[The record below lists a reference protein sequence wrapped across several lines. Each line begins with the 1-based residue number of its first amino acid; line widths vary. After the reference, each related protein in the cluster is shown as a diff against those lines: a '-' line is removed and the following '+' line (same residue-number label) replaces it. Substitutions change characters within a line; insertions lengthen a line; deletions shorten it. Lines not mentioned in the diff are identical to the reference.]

1 MAASTAGSAPR
12 KPLTQILQQTRS
24 TQQPARNALAHELPL
39 DPDCTGIATLLGP
52 SSNECLT
59 GRTLRRDAAAT
70 RHSATHLLTRTPG
83 THPHGHGATPCHGT
97 HSMACLFLTRTT
109 TQQEHAEILR
119 SSPATRARAPAAK
132 ASAMG
137 MRWDGN
143 GEGAAGP
150 AAGAVGRRTR
160 RGRRACR
167 TRRGGGRPRPSR
179 ARARGGREPRS
190 ARGAP
195 ATRAAATGAASR

>member
-12 KPLTQILQQTRS
+12 TPLTQILQQTRS
-24 TQQPARNALAHELPL
+24 TQQPARNALAHEQPL
-39 DPDCTGIATLLGP
+39 DPDCTGIANLLDS
-52 SSNECLT
+52 SSNECRT
-59 GRTLRRDAAAT
+59 CRTLRRDAAAT
-70 RHSATHLLTRTPG
+70 RHGATHLLTHTPG
-83 THPHGHGATPCHGT
+83 THPHAHGATPCHGT

-109 TQQEHAEILR
+109 TRREPAEILR
-119 SSPATRARAPAAK
+119 SSPATGARAPAAK

-137 MRWDGN
+137 MRWDGI
-143 GEGAAGP
+143 GEGAAGS
-150 AAGAVGRRTR
+150 GGGRRTL
-160 RGRRACR
+160 RGRRAR
-167 TRRGGGRPRPSR
+167 GTRGGGGRPRPSR